1 MKRSVA
7 DPACLACR
15 KRLPKRGRP
24 RCPACGQAFK
34 GRGWD
39 GIDAHWKAHHLEL
52 MEYAAFWRS
61 LCGEHRAAEP
71 LGCACCRKGIPT
83 KWVRQ
88 CPECAQ
94 VFQGR
99 GWSGVEAHWKA
110 NHTDVTSYADFWR
123 SLCPAHRRSHELG
136 SGFLPLGAR
145 A

>member
-1 MKRSVA
+1 M
-7 DPACLACR
+7 ACR

-24 RCPACGQAFK
+24 RCPECGRSFK

-39 GIDAHWKAHHLEL
+39 GIDAHWKAQHLDL
-52 MEYAAFWRS
+52 MEYQAFWRS
-61 LCGEHRAAEP
+61 LCREHRAAEP
-71 LGCACCRKGIPT
+71 LACACCRKSIPT
-83 KWVRQ
+83 QWVRQ

-110 NHTDVTSYADFWR
+110 NHGDVMSYADFWR
-123 SLCPAHRRSHELG
+123 SLCPAHRRSHALG